1 MKKKWLEKIRMI
13 NFLVMSGNN
22 KLKNIKI
29 VILCG
34 GVGSRL
40 AEETKLIPKPMV
52 KIGKMP
58 IISHIMKIYEYY
70 GFKNFLLATGYK
82 SKILENYFK
91 HKKNVRC
98 IFTGNKTLTGG
109 RLLRLKKYFK
119 KNENF
124 MLTYGDGLTNQN
136 LNKLYSYHLKHKKIA
151 TLTAVKP
158 PARFGELIL
167 RSNRVSKFEE
177 KPQLND
183 NWINGGYFMFNYKI
197 FNYISGDKVML
208 EREPLTQLVKKQ
220 LMAFKHKHFW
230 QCMDTIR
237 DKKLLEKMYR
247 GKKTPWVH

>member
-1 MKKKWLEKIRMI
+1 M
-13 NFLVMSGNN
+13 NGNN
-22 KLKNIKI
+22 SLKSIKI

-52 KIGKMP
+52 KIGKIP
-58 IISHIMKIYEYY
+58 IISHIIGIYEYY
-70 GFKNFLLATGYK
+70 GFKNFILATGYK
-82 SKILENYFK
+82 SKVLENYFK
-91 HKKNVRC
+91 YKQNVRC

-136 LNKLYSYHLKHKKIA
+136 LIKLYNYHMKHKKIA

-177 KPQLND
+177 KPQLKD

-197 FNYISGDKVML
+197 FKYISGDKIML
-208 EREPLTQLVKKQ
+208 EREPLTRLAKKKQ
-220 LMAFKHKHFW
+220 LMAFKHKDFW

-247 GKKTPWVH
+247 SKKIPWVQ